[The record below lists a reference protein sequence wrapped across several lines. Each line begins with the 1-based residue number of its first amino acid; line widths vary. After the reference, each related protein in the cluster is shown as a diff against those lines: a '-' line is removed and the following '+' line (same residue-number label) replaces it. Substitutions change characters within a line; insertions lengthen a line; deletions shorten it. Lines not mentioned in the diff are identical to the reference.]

1 MSETDD
7 QQALAKFAM
16 VLASLSREE
25 SLAARLC
32 EAGRRMLDSDGAA
45 MTLDYTGEGRLL
57 AHATDEMSARLDD
70 LQDVV
75 GEGPSFDAAQT
86 GEVVVARLG
95 DGEGDENRWA
105 LLSDRLRDV
114 GFVGTLVAVPL
125 RAELT
130 VLGVLSLHRRDRGRN
145 DADLDLASANFL
157 GVTVGTA
164 ILQDPRLGGREQL
177 LNEAWAERSQIHQA
191 TGMIVAQV
199 GVRTEDALALLRGQ
213 AFARNATLID
223 VARDIVSRRINFRDF
238 TIEGD

>member
-16 VLASLSREE
+16 ALASLSREE
-25 SLAARLC
+25 SLTARLC

-57 AHATDEMSARLDD
+57 VHATDEMSAKLDD

-75 GEGPSFDAAQT
+75 GEGPSYEAAHT

-95 DGEGDENRWA
+95 NGDETRWS
-105 LLSDRLRDV
+105 LFSDRLIDV

-125 RAELT
+125 RAELA
-130 VLGVLSLHRRDRGRN
+130 VLGVLSLHRRDPN
-145 DADLDLASANFL
+145 HDVDLTSANFL

-164 ILQDPRLGGREQL
+164 ILQDPRRRWARSDPQRRVGGTFADPSGDRHDRGAGGRT
-177 LNEAWAERSQIHQA
+177 H
-191 TGMIVAQV
+191 
-199 GVRTEDALALLRGQ
+199 
-213 AFARNATLID
+213 
-223 VARDIVSRRINFRDF
+223 
-238 TIEGD
+238 

>member
-7 QQALAKFAM
+7 QQALAKFAT

-25 SLAARLC
+25 SLTARLC
-32 EAGRRMLDSDGAA
+32 EAGRRMLESDGAA

-57 AHATDEMSARLDD
+57 VHATDEMSAKLDD

-75 GEGPSFDAAQT
+75 GEGPSFDAAHT
-86 GEVVVARLG
+86 GEVVIARLG
-95 DGEGDENRWA
+95 NGDVSRWT
-105 LLSDRLRDV
+105 LFSDRLTDV

-125 RAELT
+125 RAELA
-130 VLGVLSLHRRDRGRN
+130 VLGVLSLHRRDPEHEV
-145 DADLDLASANFL
+145 DLTSANFL

-164 ILQDPRLGGREQL
+164 ILQDPRVGRPEQL
-177 LNEAWAERSQIHQA
+177 LSEAWAERSQIHQA

-223 VARDIVSRRINFRDF
+223 VAHDIVSRRINFRDF

>member
-7 QQALAKFAM
+7 HQRALAKFAT

-25 SLAARLC
+25 SLTTRLC
-32 EAGRRMLDSDGAA
+32 EAGRRMLDAEGAA
-45 MTLDYTGEGRLL
+45 MTLDYAGSGRILV
-57 AHATDEMSARLDD
+57 HATDELSAKLDD

-75 GEGPSFDAAQT
+75 GEGPSFEAAHT

-95 DGEGDENRWA
+95 SGDESRWA
-105 LLSDRLRDV
+105 LFSDRLSDL

-130 VLGVLSLHRRDRGRN
+130 VLGVLSLHRRGPGHEV
-145 DADLDLASANFL
+145 DLTSASFL
-157 GVTVGTA
+157 GATVGTA
-164 ILQDPRLGGREQL
+164 ILQDPRVGRPDQVSTD
-177 LNEAWAERSQIHQA
+177 AWGIRSQIHQA

-199 GVRTEDALALLRGQ
+199 GVRTEDAMALLRAQ
-213 AFARNATLID
+213 AFARNTSLIE
-223 VARDIVSRRINFRDF
+223 VAHDIVARRINFRDF